1 MKYTPLENLSW
12 EAFVAILNRAHTT
25 HRDRE
30 ITVGYYLPI
39 AVREVLQRIPQQEGI
54 SVLRNSVPGSEID
67 RPWHIPYECTL
78 RCPVGHLDPR
88 VTWRQI
94 IARFTAGTAQNKA

>member
-12 EAFVAILNRAHTT
+12 EAFVAILHRAHAI

-30 ITVGYYLPI
+30 ITGACCLPST
-39 AVREVLQRIPQQEGI
+39 VREVLQRIPQQEGL
-54 SVLRNSVPGSEID
+54 SVLRNSVPVSEID
-67 RPWHIPYECTL
+67 RPWCIPHQCTL
-78 RCPVGHLDPR
+78 RCPVEHLDPR

-94 IARFTAGTAQNKA
+94 FARFTS

>member
-54 SVLRNSVPGSEID
+54 SSEIV
-67 RPWHIPYECTL
+67 
-78 RCPVGHLDPR
+78 CPALKSTVLGIFPTNVR
-88 VTWRQI
+88 
-94 IARFTAGTAQNKA
+94 